1 MRAHTSMKTYTHTR
15 TRIQRTHAHPRTHSI
30 EQRMARPHRAC
41 THAHA
46 HPRTPTHTHA
56 HPRTHETRGTCCA
69 PGARRRRADDAD
81 GGAAN
86 VSCGAAR
93 ARGVPAGQVAEA
105 NPAPLANCAWPMRLA
120 DAARRRASILERAA
134 RDRSHTQPCSRPC
147 LGAPRVA
154 SDPTSTDLGT
164 AHSPPVRPA
173 DSARALARSLLEQPK
188 RACQQG

>member
-1 MRAHTSMKTYTHTR
+1 MHACVHIQESRNTRTHGHAYNAHTHTHALTVSSKEWHAPTARAH
-15 TRIQRTHAHPRTHSI
+15 
-30 EQRMARPHRAC
+30 
-41 THAHA
+41 
-46 HPRTPTHTHA
+46 TPTHTHA

-105 NPAPLANCAWPMRLA
+105 NPAPLAKCAWPMRLA

-188 RACQQG
+188 RACHQG